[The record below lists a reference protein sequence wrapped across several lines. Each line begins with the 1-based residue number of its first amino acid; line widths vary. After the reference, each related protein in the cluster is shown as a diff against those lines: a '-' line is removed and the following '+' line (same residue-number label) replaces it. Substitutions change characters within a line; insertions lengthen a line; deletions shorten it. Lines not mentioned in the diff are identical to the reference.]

1 MPGPRRC
8 KCAEQPGGAPELR
21 QYFAAS
27 GGKRLQYWA
36 DWAMRCLG
44 CNLPRYRPPVSA
56 GMPIAQLRH
65 NSLRGGHTPCQA
77 GVYAPPNDYAHLRFY
92 AKAWHG
98 VVCPVPSAW
107 HGACRVQGVGQGGG
121 ARRVPT
127 GLVWELPW
135 ASVARPPAPAQQLYS
150 NPHHRTSTAPAPAA
164 LLYSNPHHP
173 TSETRWRLA
182 PAYRAGRVG
191 HAVTT
196 NAPGNV
202 ARHAGW
208 AGHLVP
214 YTGTAGL
221 FPHAGTRGL
230 GFLGSC

>member
-1 MPGPRRC
+1 MQGGVRNCGNPR
-8 KCAEQPGGAPELR
+8 A
-21 QYFAAS
+21 
-27 GGKRLQYWA
+27 
-36 DWAMRCLG
+36 
-44 CNLPRYRPPVSA
+44 NSA
-56 GMPIAQLRH
+56 TTHWTGM
-65 NSLRGGHTPCQA
+65 GGHTPMPSGGGICPHPMITRTCGSVPRPGMGWCA
-77 GVYAPPNDYAHLRFY
+77 
-92 AKAWHG
+92 
-98 VVCPVPSAW
+98 PVPSAW

-208 AGHLVP
+208 SGAPCAVHE
-214 YTGTAGL
+214 
-221 FPHAGTRGL
+221 
-230 GFLGSC
+230 C